1 MSKKPHFFLV
11 FLALA
16 CLTAMLS
23 SCSKKDVHLAD
34 YNLLQEGV
42 STKDDVIR
50 IYGKPKFVLP
60 HMDGGE
66 TWSYDR
72 DYSGD
77 FVDRN
82 YVFKFHFNRRGVLI
96 EKSHFLSKWP

>member
-1 MSKKPHFFLV
+1 MVLLAVALV
-11 FLALA
+11 AVMPL
-16 CLTAMLS
+16 

-34 YNLLQEGV
+34 YDRLQEGA

-50 IYGKPKFVLP
+50 IYGKPKFTLRT
-60 HMDGGE
+60 MDGGE

-72 DYSGD
+72 DHSGD

-82 YVFKFHFNRRGVLI
+82 YVFKFHFDRHGRLI
-96 EKSHFLSKWP
+96 EKSYFLSKWP